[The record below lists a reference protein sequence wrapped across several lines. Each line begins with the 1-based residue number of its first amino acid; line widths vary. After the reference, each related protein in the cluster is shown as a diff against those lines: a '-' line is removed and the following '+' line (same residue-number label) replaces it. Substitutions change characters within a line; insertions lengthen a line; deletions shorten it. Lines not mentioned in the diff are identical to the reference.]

1 MKSQLHTGEKRPLQD
16 VMNMMAR
23 RPDGCAPIAVDKSRA
38 AVSEAEAYA
47 RFDPLLAGLLK
58 DSRDAQGHHEILNR
72 RHGAADPM
80 TSVASDMA
88 SSADAAVQTRLIELR
103 ACPDTRVLAEEFIE
117 AHLESIAAGARHR
130 EKMNNFA
137 HQVADETRRVRED
150 RARDSFFWMMMLW
163 MMLNDVVMETQ
174 RRLSLAQDFAVVSN
188 HNRRAVA

>member
-1 MKSQLHTGEKRPLQD
+1 
-16 VMNMMAR
+16 MMAR
-23 RPDGCAPIAVDKSRA
+23 RPDGCAPLAASKGADNRRAVPT
-38 AVSEAEAYA
+38 EAEAYA
-47 RFDPLLAGLLK
+47 RLDPLLAGLLK
-58 DSRDAQGHHEILNR
+58 DSKDAQGRHETLTR
-72 RHGAADPM
+72 RNGADDPM
-80 TSVASDMA
+80 ACVAADMA

-103 ACPDTRVLAEEFIE
+103 ACKDTRAMAEEFIE

-163 MMLNDVVMETQ
+163 MMLNDAVMETQ
-174 RRLSLAQDFAVVSN
+174 RRLSLVQDFAVVSN